1 MGQHGPVAD
10 RALLGRTSR
19 AERVAAIPRA
29 RIAAGSFRPGERLVE
44 HEISELVAAYA
55 GEPA

>member
-19 AERVAAIPRA
+19 AEQVAAIPRT
-29 RIAAGSFRPGERLVE
+29 RIAAGFLRPGERLVE
-44 HEISELVAAYA
+44 DEITELVAYA
-55 GEPA
+55 EEPA